1 VIRLWRVAAAG
12 VCACALQ
19 APSLLAQGA
28 LDERGR
34 LELSA
39 GLLWTG
45 RASFGSAAATETSAS
60 GGPFLLFSTSS
71 ELAAAGGIEGRI
83 GVRLTPAL
91 QVEAS
96 SSYGRVQLRTTISG
110 DSDNGASAVVSET
123 IQEVMIDGGVMLR
136 LERWRFGGRAVPFVA
151 AGAGYLRQV
160 HEGNTLAVTGQMYR
174 AGAGVNYLLMS
185 RTRGVKGIGIRGD
198 LRAIVRRK
206 GVAFDNRAHTSPA
219 AAASLFVRF

>member
-1 VIRLWRVAAAG
+1 MIRLRRVIVAG
-12 VCACALQ
+12 VCVFFLR

-28 LDERGR
+28 IDERGR
-34 LELSA
+34 FDLSA

-45 RASFGSAAATETSAS
+45 RASFGSAAANETSAS

-71 ELAAAGGIEGRI
+71 ELAAAGGIEARI

-96 SSYGRVQLRTTISG
+96 SSYARVQLRTTVSG
-110 DSDNGASAVVSET
+110 DSDNGPSAVLSET
-123 IQEVMIDGGVMLR
+123 IQQVTIDGGVMLR
-136 LERWRFGGRAVPFVA
+136 LQRWRFGGGAVPFVA

-160 HEGNTLAVTGQMYR
+160 HEGNTLAVTGQAYR
-174 AGAGVNYLLMS
+174 AGGGVNYLLMS
-185 RTRGVKGIGIRGD
+185 RTGLLKGIGIRAD

-206 GVAFDNRAHTSPA
+206 GVAFDGRAHTSPA
-219 AAASLFVRF
+219 AAGSVFFRF

>member
-19 APSLLAQGA
+19 APSLLAQGG

-71 ELAAAGGIEGRI
+71 ELAAAGGVEGRI

-96 SSYGRVQLRTTISG
+96 SSYGRVQLRTTVSG
-110 DSDNGASAVVSET
+110 DSDNGASAVLSET
-123 IQEVMIDGGVMLR
+123 IQEVMVDGGVMLR
-136 LERWRFGGRAVPFVA
+136 LERWRFRGRAVPFVA

-160 HEGNTLAVTGQMYR
+160 HEGNTLAVTGQTYR
-174 AGAGVNYLLMS
+174 AGGGVNYLLMS
-185 RTRGVKGIGIRGD
+185 RPRGVKGIGIRGD
-198 LRAIVRRK
+198 VRAIVRRK

-219 AAASLFVRF
+219 AAVSLFVRF